1 MKKNFRNLL
10 AVALVAAAVGVVAP
24 DVAKALDGKRET
36 INWQKLDL
44 NGEPEGEVRPG
55 DESNPFPEDCPG
67 TISQVCA
74 EGTVQGETTPS
85 HFYYYN

>member
-1 MKKNFRNLL
+1 MKKNFKNLL
-10 AVALVAAAVGVVAP
+10 ALALLVAGAGVVAP
-24 DVAKALDGKRET
+24 DVAKAVNGKKET
-36 INWQKLDL
+36 INWQKLDRD
-44 NGEPEGEVRPG
+44 GEPEGDLVPG

-67 TISQVCA
+67 LISQVCA